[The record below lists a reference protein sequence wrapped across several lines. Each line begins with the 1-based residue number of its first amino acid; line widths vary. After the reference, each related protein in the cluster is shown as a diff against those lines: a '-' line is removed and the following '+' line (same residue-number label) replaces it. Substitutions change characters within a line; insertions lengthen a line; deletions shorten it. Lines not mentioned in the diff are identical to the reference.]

1 MPDVVIRQ
9 AIHVAFD
16 LTKGRLESLLLL
28 IEKLFSGSLYVH
40 LLWFFN

>member
-16 LTKGRLESLLLL
+16 FTKGRLESLFL
-28 IEKLFSGSLYVH
+28 IVKLFSGSLYVH
-40 LLWFFN
+40 LL